1 MVIKIGGVKQ
11 MVLNLMI
18 GQASFP
24 MTSIGGVGVIE
35 IFKEVV
41 PYFFILVGVLL
52 LITYV
57 PAITLFLPELFFDR

>member
-1 MVIKIGGVKQ
+1 
-11 MVLNLMI
+11 
-18 GQASFP
+18 
-24 MTSIGGVGVIE
+24 VIE

-52 LITYV
+52 LITYI